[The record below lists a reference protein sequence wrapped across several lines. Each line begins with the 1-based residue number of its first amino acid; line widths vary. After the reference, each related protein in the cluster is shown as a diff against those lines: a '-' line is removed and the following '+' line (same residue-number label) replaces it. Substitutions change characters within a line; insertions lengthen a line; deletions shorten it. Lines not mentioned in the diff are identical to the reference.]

1 MFYALVMHTLYDDI
15 CNVCIQID
23 SEMRQYD
30 PYTNWYGPVLY
41 SGGVSP
47 QGRKKRSIRYC
58 SSCWPFYTK
67 ATSVKELFEV

>member
-1 MFYALVMHTLYDDI
+1 MFYALVMHALYDDI

-41 SGGVSP
+41 RGGMSVP
-47 QGRKKRSIRYC
+47 FRKKRSIRYC
-58 SSCWPFYTK
+58 YWCWPFYTK